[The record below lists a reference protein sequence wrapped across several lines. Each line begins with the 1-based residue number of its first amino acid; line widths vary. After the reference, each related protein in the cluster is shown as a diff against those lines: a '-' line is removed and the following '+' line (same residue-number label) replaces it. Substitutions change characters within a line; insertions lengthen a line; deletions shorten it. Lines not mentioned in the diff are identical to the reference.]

1 MYFGSQKREPCK
13 NFYMVPNEIMRLGL
27 SVGEIAVYNY
37 LMYCEDHKTYQCYP
51 SYRKMGEALGLTRKT
66 VMKYVRSLE
75 EIGKETK
82 RQSVVYHTTDS
93 GSRRLFSCKAT

>member
-37 LMYCEDHKTYQCYP
+37 LNILRGSQNLSVLSELQKNGRGVKSHPQDCYEVCEK
-51 SYRKMGEALGLTRKT
+51 S
-66 VMKYVRSLE
+66 
-75 EIGKETK
+75 
-82 RQSVVYHTTDS
+82 
-93 GSRRLFSCKAT
+93 